1 MPKIVDHKQRKEL
14 LAEAAWRVIQQ
25 DGLDGLSVRR
35 VADEAKLS
43 LGALRH
49 YFDTVDELLAF
60 SMRLV
65 SERVNARIQS
75 LPFTGNVRLDMEMVI
90 HELIPLDET
99 RLAEAQVWLAFAGK
113 AVSSP
118 AIQAL
123 SLEVHKELYTG
134 FRRTIDALIREQLVN
149 TELDAELE
157 TKALHA
163 FVDGLVVHCATFPEQ
178 LPPEQAKR
186 MVSYYL
192 DGLFSK

>member
-1 MPKIVDHKQRKEL
+1 MPKIVDHQQRKEL

-35 VADEAKLS
+35 VADEANLS

-65 SERVNARIQS
+65 SQRANARIES
-75 LPFTGNVRLDMEMVI
+75 LSFTGNARVDIEMVI
-90 HELIPLDET
+90 HELIPLDEV
-99 RLAEAQVWLAFAGK
+99 RLAEARVWLAFAGK

-118 AIQAL
+118 AIRAL
-123 SLEVHKELYTG
+123 SLEVHEELYSG
-134 FRRTIDALIREQLVN
+134 FRRSIDVLVSAQLV
-149 TELDAELE
+149 DAGIDVELE

-163 FVDGLVVHCATFPEQ
+163 FVDGLVVHCATFPERVPQ
-178 LPPEQAKR
+178 EQAKR

-192 DGLFSK
+192 DGLFKS

>member
-1 MPKIVDHKQRKEL
+1 MPKIVDHQQRKEL

-35 VADEAKLS
+35 VADEAGLS

-49 YFDTVDELLAF
+49 YFETVDELLAF

-65 SERVNARIQS
+65 SERANARINR
-75 LPFTGNVRLDMEMVI
+75 LPFTGNVRMDIEMVI
-90 HELIPLDET
+90 QELLPLDET

-118 AIQAL
+118 TIRAL
-123 SLEVHKELYTG
+123 SLEVHEELYSG
-134 FRRTIDALIREQLVN
+134 FRRTIDQLVSAGLTCEGLN
-149 TELDAELE
+149 AELE

-178 LPPEQAKR
+178 VPTEQASR

-192 DGLFSK
+192 DKLFKK